1 MASEYPVSDL
11 KNQTIKDFGEQWTAF
26 RSNPE
31 YYGSSELLADL
42 LGPLLAVD
50 MIKDK
55 AVADIGSGTGRI
67 VNMLLDV
74 GARRVI
80 AVEPSAAMSVLK
92 ENTASRAGKIEY
104 LALAGD
110 QLPSGLNLDI
120 VVSMGV
126 LHHIPDPAPVVR
138 AAFNALREGGRC
150 VVWLYGHEGNET
162 YLSLALPLR
171 KITVLL
177 PHRLLV
183 ALSYL
188 LEIALTAYIG
198 LCRALPLP
206 MRSYMRGVLAK
217 FTRPV
222 RRLTIYDQ
230 LNPAYAKYYTR
241 AEAEALLSDS
251 GFADVRLY
259 HRHGYSWTVSG
270 IKSAQTM

>member
-1 MASEYPVSDL
+1 MSDL

-42 LGPLLAVD
+42 LGPLLSVD
-50 MIKDK
+50 AIKDK

-92 ENTASRAGKIEY
+92 ENTAPRAEKIEY

-110 QLPSGLNLDI
+110 RLPSGLNLDM

-138 AAFNALREGGRC
+138 AAFNALQEGGRC
-150 VVWLYGHEGNET
+150 VVWLYGYEGNET

-188 LEIALTAYIG
+188 LEIGLTTYIG
-198 LCRALPLP
+198 LCRVFPLP

-241 AEAEALLSDS
+241 AEAEALLSDG
-251 GFADVRLY
+251 GFADIQLY

-270 IKSAQTM
+270 IKSAQIM